1 MNGWKEL
8 EKMDLEIMHSL
19 NREWSG
25 ERMRATRRN
34 DFEKAGRG
42 SPLPPLLVL
51 VAAGLLAALLIGLA
65 VSAVGGG
72 HLAGMIGFVV

>member
-1 MNGWKEL
+1 MDGWKEL

-25 ERMRATRRN
+25 ERMRVIRRN
-34 DFEKAGRG
+34 DFEQARRG
-42 SPLPPLLVL
+42 PVIQPVVAM

-65 VSAVGGG
+65 LNAVGGS
-72 HLAGMIGFVV
+72 HLVAQIMQFV